1 MVALTAAAVQG
12 TVGVGFAMIAVPI
25 LSLLD
30 PRLAPVPEI
39 LVILPLTIVMA
50 WKERHAMDLHG
61 VGWIIAGRFPGAAI
75 GVALLAVATR
85 RTLDIFIGIVVLA
98 AVAIIGT
105 GIRVHRTPATK
116 FGAGVAAG
124 TTGLVSSIGGPPV
137 ALLYSA
143 EEAARIRSTLAAI
156 FTIGVSITVTVR
168 VATGNVTMTDLEV
181 SAFLFPAVVI
191 GYLVSLAIKDRIPRH
206 AVRASILIVSALAG
220 VALIGRAVAG

>member
-1 MVALTAAAVQG
+1 VVALTAAAVQG

-105 GIRVHRTPATK
+105 SIRVHRTPATK

>member
-1 MVALTAAAVQG
+1 
-12 TVGVGFAMIAVPI
+12 MIAVPI

-50 WKERHAMDLHG
+50 WRERHAMDLHG

-85 RTLDIFIGIVVLA
+85 RTLDIFIGAVVLA

-181 SAFLFPAVVI
+181 SAFLFPAVAI
-191 GYLVSLAIKDRIPRH
+191 GYLVSLGIKDRIPRH
-206 AVRASILIVSALAG
+206 AVRASILVVSALAG
-220 VALIGRAVAG
+220 AALIGRAIAG